1 MNAELRPPRRLKHP
15 QRHQRHRRRGYNQG
29 TLIAWLD
36 EQERILRMRGV
47 PAELVQEFDPIHNLP
62 EETPEVVEGRRTLE
76 IKFDRFGG
84 LNLESS
90 IADQIN
96 RSLEE
101 RVRSRFKLE
110 ITSWI
115 QLQNTED
122 GSMMDWFNRELGESP
137 WFETLVAA
145 REWVSRQEEARLANF
160 DRPNTKW
167 SYELTKSVYVKVI
180 LDRHPLFLGLGRLPD
195 WLRNKHGVL
204 SLDTYDDNRCLFRC
218 IAVHRGATPK
228 RNMRKTKEL
237 EKSFFT
243 QRPGLRNRLT
253 DKHLS
258 LLEKHFKQGI
268 AAYTVQP
275 NGDFVLTH
283 IPANYDQVGIPLL
296 NMGLYDG
303 HAFLI
308 TDLKQVAGTYTCG
321 DCQAR
326 FDRADNLARH
336 AANNCSRGQTKIT
349 CPNNRIKAPSS
360 VYERAFYPEQTCSF
374 IAIKWLEWEA
384 KKRGIHIH
392 HARCGHGGERQILGA
407 RVDGYHPESKTVF
420 QFHGCLWHG
429 CEKCYPEDRQGL
441 VQQNTR
447 QGKVISRLDDQKQ
460 PMSRKTAYERTLQ
473 RTQSLRKEGYRVV
486 EKWEHEK
493 PTPWANTHCPKVET
507 ETYPHAIVYDF
518 ESYQDTS
525 KAVRPTSDL
534 FFENEHVPIS
544 VSLAD
549 TLNPEPEYIVSRD
562 PAELIRLFH
571 QSLERRHT
579 AIVADVVKEF
589 SFSDTEGIPEK
600 QCNELVKWFHQVPVL
615 GFNSGHYDLKLIR
628 QHFIPLLAQDP
639 GTFAA
644 EKNGR
649 IMFINTP
656 KFKFLDV
663 LNYLG
668 PGITYEK
675 WVKTYGATLAKSWLP
690 YEWFDSPD
698 KLDFPGLPP
707 YMAWYSKLK
716 GEYVLTLKE
725 YDDCHRIFKE
735 RGMQTFG
742 DWLEYYNNLD
752 VAPFLEALQKMKEFY
767 TSLGIDI
774 LKDAVSLP
782 GVSEKYI
789 LRKTLQPRWGY
800 KPPELYAPNKEA
812 YAMLKAAVVGGPSL
826 VFTRKHV
833 AGETRIRSHQYED
846 ARVCRRILG
855 YDANS
860 LYPSTMMKEMPCGP
874 GFVKSYDNP
883 EAYARV
889 FPQFL
894 WTQEWF
900 GFAEVDIEVPEEL
913 WPEFEEFPPLFINC
927 GVPDSAVPQHM
938 HDYLQQSGRKRF
950 PEQKKLLG
958 VMSAKKILLYAPL
971 LAWYLN
977 QGLKLTAVYRT
988 IHYEPREIFSWFV
1001 NEVANNRRK
1010 GDAEKDKAL
1019 LAEVFKLLGNSA
1031 YGKFIEAVERHTNT
1045 IYTRDE
1051 EEVDK
1056 SLRSARFKTLEEI
1069 GPAYKVELR
1078 KIKINIDRPFQVGI
1092 VVYQLAKLRMLQFY
1106 YEFLDFYL
1114 DRRDFE
1120 LIQMDTDSMYF
1131 ALSRERL
1138 EDAIRPGYE
1147 TQFEEDKKRW
1157 LAWDKWSNREPGLF
1171 KLEKEGT
1178 HAIALCSKCYHI
1190 KDQATGQAKV
1200 SSKGVNK
1207 RQNEMRAERFERALA
1222 GDRDV
1227 VVNRGFRMR
1236 DGAMYTYE
1244 QRKLGLSAYYDKRW
1258 VLPDGIH
1265 TEPLE
1270 YHQ

>member
-1 MNAELRPPRRLKHP
+1 M
-15 QRHQRHRRRGYNQG
+15 
-29 TLIAWLD
+29 
-36 EQERILRMRGV
+36 
-47 PAELVQEFDPIHNLP
+47 
-62 EETPEVVEGRRTLE
+62 
-76 IKFDRFGG
+76 
-84 LNLESS
+84 
-90 IADQIN
+90 
-96 RSLEE
+96 
-101 RVRSRFKLE
+101 
-110 ITSWI
+110 
-115 QLQNTED
+115 
-122 GSMMDWFNRELGESP
+122 
-137 WFETLVAA
+137 
-145 REWVSRQEEARLANF
+145 
-160 DRPNTKW
+160 
-167 SYELTKSVYVKVI
+167 
-180 LDRHPLFLGLGRLPD
+180 
-195 WLRNKHGVL
+195 
-204 SLDTYDDNRCLFRC
+204 
-218 IAVHRGATPK
+218 
-228 RNMRKTKEL
+228 
-237 EKSFFT
+237 
-243 QRPGLRNRLT
+243 
-253 DKHLS
+253 
-258 LLEKHFKQGI
+258 
-268 AAYTVQP
+268 
-275 NGDFVLTH
+275 
-283 IPANYDQVGIPLL
+283 
-296 NMGLYDG
+296 
-303 HAFLI
+303 
-308 TDLKQVAGTYTCG
+308 
-321 DCQAR
+321 
-326 FDRADNLARH
+326 
-336 AANNCSRGQTKIT
+336 
-349 CPNNRIKAPSS
+349 
-360 VYERAFYPEQTCSF
+360 
-374 IAIKWLEWEA
+374 
-384 KKRGIHIH
+384 
-392 HARCGHGGERQILGA
+392 
-407 RVDGYHPESKTVF
+407 
-420 QFHGCLWHG
+420 
-429 CEKCYPEDRQGL
+429 
-441 VQQNTR
+441 
-447 QGKVISRLDDQKQ
+447 
-460 PMSRKTAYERTLQ
+460 
-473 RTQSLRKEGYRVV
+473 
-486 EKWEHEK
+486 
-493 PTPWANTHCPKVET
+493 
-507 ETYPHAIVYDF
+507 
-518 ESYQDTS
+518 
-525 KAVRPTSDL
+525 
-534 FFENEHVPIS
+534 
-544 VSLAD
+544 
-549 TLNPEPEYIVSRD
+549 NPEPEYIVSRD

-571 QSLERRHT
+571 QSLERRHE

-600 QCNELVKWFHQVPVL
+600 QGEEIVKWFRQVPVL

-690 YEWFDSPD
+690 YEWLDSPD

-774 LKDAVSLP
+774 FKDAVSLP

-800 KPPELYAPNKEA
+800 KPPELYSPNKEA

-846 ARVCRRILG
+846 ARLCRRILG

-894 WTQEWF
+894 WTEEWF
-900 GFAEVDIEVPEEL
+900 GFAEVDIEVPKEL

-988 IHYEPREIFSWFV
+988 IDYEPREIFSWFV

-1147 TQFEEDKKRW
+1147 TQFEEEKKRW

-1171 KLEKEGT
+1171 KLEKEATSG
-1178 HAIALCSKCYHI
+1178 IALCSKCYHME
-1190 KDQATGQAKV
+1190 DQATGKAKV
-1200 SSKGVNK
+1200 SAKGVNK
-1207 RQNEMRAERFERALA
+1207 RQNEMRRARFERALA

-1227 VVNRGFRMR
+1227 VTNRGFRMR

>member
-47 PAELVQEFDPIHNLP
+47 PTEVVQEFDPIHNLP
-62 EETPEVVEGRRTLE
+62 EEPPEVVEGRRTLE

-145 REWVSRQEEARLANF
+145 REWVSRQEEARLANI

-180 LDRHPLFLGLGRLPD
+180 LDRHPLFLGLGQLPD
-195 WLRNKHGVL
+195 WLRNKRGVL

-218 IAVHRGATPK
+218 IAVHRGAHV
-228 RNMRKTKEL
+228 RDNMRKTKEL
-237 EKSFFT
+237 EKSFFA

-268 AAYTVQP
+268 AAYEVQP

-429 CEKCYPEDRQGL
+429 CEECYPEERQKP

-447 QGKVISRLDDQKQ
+447 RGKVISRLDDQKQ
-460 PMSRKTAYERTLQ
+460 PMSRKTAYERTLM
-473 RTQSLRKEGYRVV
+473 RTQFLRKEGYRVV

-493 PTPWANTHCPKVET
+493 PTPWVNMHCPKVET

-534 FFENEHVPIS
+534 FFESEHVPIS

-571 QSLERRHT
+571 QSLERRHE
-579 AIVADVVKEF
+579 AIVAAVVKEF
-589 SFSDTEGIPEK
+589 SFSDTEGIPKK
-600 QCNELVKWFHQVPVL
+600 QADEIVKWFHQVPVL

-628 QHFIPLLAQDP
+628 QHFIPLLAKDP

-812 YAMLKAAVVGGPSL
+812 YEMLKAAVVGGPSL

-913 WPEFEEFPPLFINC
+913 WPEFEEFPPLFINR

-988 IHYEPREIFSWFV
+988 IDYEPREIFSWFV

-1045 IYTRDE
+1045 IYTCDE

-1114 DRRDFE
+1114 DRWDFE

-1131 ALSRERL
+1131 ALSREKL

-1222 GDRDV
+1222 GDRDMV
-1227 VVNRGFRMR
+1227 TNRGFRMR

>member
-1 MNAELRPPRRLKHP
+1 M
-15 QRHQRHRRRGYNQG
+15 
-29 TLIAWLD
+29 
-36 EQERILRMRGV
+36 
-47 PAELVQEFDPIHNLP
+47 
-62 EETPEVVEGRRTLE
+62 
-76 IKFDRFGG
+76 
-84 LNLESS
+84 
-90 IADQIN
+90 
-96 RSLEE
+96 
-101 RVRSRFKLE
+101 
-110 ITSWI
+110 
-115 QLQNTED
+115 
-122 GSMMDWFNRELGESP
+122 
-137 WFETLVAA
+137 
-145 REWVSRQEEARLANF
+145 
-160 DRPNTKW
+160 
-167 SYELTKSVYVKVI
+167 YVKVI

-204 SLDTYDDNRCLFRC
+204 SLDTYNDNLCLFRC
-218 IAVHRGATPK
+218 IAVHWGTHIRDNK
-228 RNMRKTKEL
+228 RKTCEL

-243 QRPGLRNRLT
+243 QRPDLRNRLT

-275 NGDFVLTH
+275 NGDFILTH
-283 IPANYDQVGIPLL
+283 VPANYDQVGIPLL
-296 NMGLYDG
+296 NMGLYYG

-321 DCQAR
+321 ECQAR
-326 FDRADNLARH
+326 FTKSCHLVRH
-336 AANNCSRGQTKIT
+336 VANRCSRGQTKIN

-360 VYERAFYPEQTCSF
+360 SYERAFYPEQTCSF
-374 IAIKWLEWEA
+374 VAIKWLEWEA

-407 RVDGYHPESKTVF
+407 RVDGYHPESKTIF
-420 QFHGCLWHG
+420 QFHGCFWHG

-441 VQQNTR
+441 VMQKTR
-447 QGKVISRLDDQKQ
+447 QGKVITRLGIEKK
-460 PMSRKTAYERTLQ
+460 PMSRKTAYELTLL
-473 RTQSLRKEGYRVV
+473 RTQFLRKEGYRVV

-493 PTPWANTHCPKVET
+493 PNPWENTRCPKVET

-534 FFENEHVPIS
+534 FYESEHVPIS

-549 TLNPEPEYIVSRD
+549 TLNPEPEYIISRD

-571 QSLERRHT
+571 QSLERRHE

-589 SFSDTEGIPEK
+589 SFTGLEGIPEK
-600 QCNELVKWFHQVPVL
+600 QDEEIVKWVYQVPVL

-735 RGMQTFG
+735 RDMQTFG
-742 DWLEYYNNLD
+742 AWLEYYNNLD

-800 KPPELYAPNKEA
+800 KPPELYSPNKEA

-833 AGETRIRSHQYED
+833 AGETRIRSHQYDD

-874 GFVKSYDNP
+874 GYVKSYDNP

-894 WTQEWF
+894 WMEEWF

-913 WPEFEEFPPLFINC
+913 WPEFEEFPPLFINR

-938 HDYLQQSGRKRF
+938 HNYLQQSGRKRF
-950 PEQKKLLG
+950 PEQSKLLG

-977 QGLKLTAVYRT
+977 RGLKLTAVYRT
-988 IHYEPREIFSWFV
+988 IDYEPREIFSWFV

-1010 GDAEKDKAL
+1010 GDADKDKAL

-1045 IYTRDE
+1045 IYTCDE

-1147 TQFEEDKKRW
+1147 TQFKEEKKRW

-1190 KDQATGQAKV
+1190 KDSATGQAKV

-1207 RQNEMRAERFERALA
+1207 RQNEMRLERFERALA

-1258 VLPDGIH
+1258 VLEDGIH

>member
-1 MNAELRPPRRLKHP
+1 M
-15 QRHQRHRRRGYNQG
+15 
-29 TLIAWLD
+29 
-36 EQERILRMRGV
+36 
-47 PAELVQEFDPIHNLP
+47 
-62 EETPEVVEGRRTLE
+62 
-76 IKFDRFGG
+76 
-84 LNLESS
+84 
-90 IADQIN
+90 
-96 RSLEE
+96 
-101 RVRSRFKLE
+101 
-110 ITSWI
+110 
-115 QLQNTED
+115 
-122 GSMMDWFNRELGESP
+122 
-137 WFETLVAA
+137 
-145 REWVSRQEEARLANF
+145 
-160 DRPNTKW
+160 
-167 SYELTKSVYVKVI
+167 
-180 LDRHPLFLGLGRLPD
+180 
-195 WLRNKHGVL
+195 
-204 SLDTYDDNRCLFRC
+204 
-218 IAVHRGATPK
+218 
-228 RNMRKTKEL
+228 
-237 EKSFFT
+237 
-243 QRPGLRNRLT
+243 
-253 DKHLS
+253 
-258 LLEKHFKQGI
+258 
-268 AAYTVQP
+268 
-275 NGDFVLTH
+275 
-283 IPANYDQVGIPLL
+283 
-296 NMGLYDG
+296 
-303 HAFLI
+303 I

-321 DCQAR
+321 ECQAR
-326 FDRADNLARH
+326 FTQSCHLVRH
-336 AANNCSRGQTKIT
+336 VANNCSRGQTKIN
-349 CPNNRIKAPSS
+349 CLNNRINAPSS
-360 VYERAFYPEQTCSF
+360 AYERAFYPEQTCSF
-374 IAIKWLEWEA
+374 VAIKWLEWEA

-429 CEKCYPEDRQGL
+429 CEKCYPEERQKP
-441 VQQNTR
+441 VQQKTR
-447 QGKVISRLDDQKQ
+447 QGKGIPRLDTEKQ
-460 PMSRKTAYERTLQ
+460 PMSRKTAYELTLL
-473 RTQSLRKEGYRVV
+473 RTQFLRKEGYRVV

-493 PTPWANTHCPKVET
+493 PTPWANTSCPKVET

-518 ESYQDTS
+518 EAYQDTS

-534 FFENEHVPIS
+534 FYESEHVPIS

-549 TLNPEPEYIVSRD
+549 TFNPEPEYIVSRD

-589 SFSDTEGIPEK
+589 SFTELEGIPQK
-600 QCNELVKWFHQVPVL
+600 QGNEIVKWFYQVPVL

-675 WVKTYGATLAKSWLP
+675 WVKTYGATLSKSWLP

-725 YDDCHRIFKE
+725 YDACHRIFKE

-800 KPPELYAPNKEA
+800 KPPELYSPNKEA

-846 ARVCRRILG
+846 ARLCRRILG

-874 GFVKSYDNP
+874 GYVKSYDNP

-894 WTQEWF
+894 WTEEWF

-913 WPEFEEFPPLFINC
+913 WPEFEEFPPLFINR

-988 IHYEPREIFSWFV
+988 IDYEPREIFSWFV

-1045 IYTRDE
+1045 IYTCDE

-1078 KIKINIDRPFQVGI
+1078 KSKITIDRPFQVGI

-1147 TQFEEDKKRW
+1147 TQFEEEKKRW
-1157 LAWDKWSNREPGLF
+1157 LAWNKWSNREPGLF
-1171 KLEKEGT
+1171 KLEKEATSG
-1178 HAIALCSKCYHI
+1178 IALCSKCYHME
-1190 KDQATGQAKV
+1190 DQATGKAKV

-1207 RQNEMRAERFERALA
+1207 RQNEMRRERFERALA

-1236 DGAMYTYE
+1236 DGSMYTYE

>member
-1 MNAELRPPRRLKHP
+1 
-15 QRHQRHRRRGYNQG
+15 
-29 TLIAWLD
+29 
-36 EQERILRMRGV
+36 MRGV

-145 REWVSRQEEARLANF
+145 REWVSRQEEARLANI

-204 SLDTYDDNRCLFRC
+204 SLDMYDDNRCLFRC
-218 IAVHRGATPK
+218 IAVHRGAHV
-228 RNMRKTKEL
+228 RDNMRKTKEL

-268 AAYTVQP
+268 AAYEVQP

-441 VQQNTR
+441 VLHKTR
-447 QGKVISRLDDQKQ
+447 QGKVIPRLGTEKK
-460 PMSRKTAYERTLQ
+460 PMSRETAYELTLI
-473 RTQSLRKEGYRVV
+473 RTQFLREGGYRVV

-534 FFENEHVPIS
+534 FYESEHVPIS

-549 TLNPEPEYIVSRD
+549 TLNPEPEYIVSHD

-716 GEYVLTLKE
+716 GEYVLTLNE

-800 KPPELYAPNKEA
+800 KPPELYSPNKEA

-846 ARVCRRILG
+846 AKVCRRILG

-874 GFVKSYDNP
+874 GFVKSYNNP

-894 WTQEWF
+894 WMEEWF

-913 WPEFEEFPPLFINC
+913 WPEFEEFPPLFINR

-938 HDYLQQSGRKRF
+938 HDYLKQSGRKRF

-977 QGLKLTAVYRT
+977 RGLKLTAVYRT
-988 IHYEPREIFSWFV
+988 IDYEPREIFSWFV

-1031 YGKFIEAVERHTNT
+1031 YGKFIEVVERHTNT
-1045 IYTRDE
+1045 IYTCDE

-1131 ALSRERL
+1131 ALSREKL

-1171 KLEKEGT
+1171 KLEKEATSG
-1178 HAIALCSKCYHI
+1178 IALCSKCYHME
-1190 KDQATGQAKV
+1190 DQATGKAKV

-1207 RQNEMRAERFERALA
+1207 RQNEMRRERFERALA

-1236 DGAMYTYE
+1236 DGSMYTYE

>member
-1 MNAELRPPRRLKHP
+1 M
-15 QRHQRHRRRGYNQG
+15 
-29 TLIAWLD
+29 
-36 EQERILRMRGV
+36 
-47 PAELVQEFDPIHNLP
+47 
-62 EETPEVVEGRRTLE
+62 
-76 IKFDRFGG
+76 
-84 LNLESS
+84 
-90 IADQIN
+90 
-96 RSLEE
+96 
-101 RVRSRFKLE
+101 
-110 ITSWI
+110 
-115 QLQNTED
+115 
-122 GSMMDWFNRELGESP
+122 
-137 WFETLVAA
+137 
-145 REWVSRQEEARLANF
+145 
-160 DRPNTKW
+160 
-167 SYELTKSVYVKVI
+167 
-180 LDRHPLFLGLGRLPD
+180 
-195 WLRNKHGVL
+195 
-204 SLDTYDDNRCLFRC
+204 
-218 IAVHRGATPK
+218 
-228 RNMRKTKEL
+228 
-237 EKSFFT
+237 
-243 QRPGLRNRLT
+243 
-253 DKHLS
+253 
-258 LLEKHFKQGI
+258 
-268 AAYTVQP
+268 
-275 NGDFVLTH
+275 
-283 IPANYDQVGIPLL
+283 
-296 NMGLYDG
+296 
-303 HAFLI
+303 
-308 TDLKQVAGTYTCG
+308 
-321 DCQAR
+321 
-326 FDRADNLARH
+326 
-336 AANNCSRGQTKIT
+336 
-349 CPNNRIKAPSS
+349 
-360 VYERAFYPEQTCSF
+360 
-374 IAIKWLEWEA
+374 
-384 KKRGIHIH
+384 
-392 HARCGHGGERQILGA
+392 
-407 RVDGYHPESKTVF
+407 
-420 QFHGCLWHG
+420 
-429 CEKCYPEDRQGL
+429 
-441 VQQNTR
+441 
-447 QGKVISRLDDQKQ
+447 
-460 PMSRKTAYERTLQ
+460 
-473 RTQSLRKEGYRVV
+473 
-486 EKWEHEK
+486 
-493 PTPWANTHCPKVET
+493 
-507 ETYPHAIVYDF
+507 
-518 ESYQDTS
+518 
-525 KAVRPTSDL
+525 
-534 FFENEHVPIS
+534 
-544 VSLAD
+544 
-549 TLNPEPEYIVSRD
+549 NPEPEYIVSRD

-571 QSLERRHT
+571 QSLERRHE

-600 QCNELVKWFHQVPVL
+600 QGNEIVKWFYQVPVL

-690 YEWFDSPD
+690 YEWLDSPD

-735 RGMQTFG
+735 RGMQTFS

-752 VAPFLEALQKMKEFY
+752 VAPFLEALQKMKEVY
-767 TSLGIDI
+767 TSRGIDI
-774 LKDAVSLP
+774 FKDAVSLP

-800 KPPELYAPNKEA
+800 KPPELYSPNKEA
-812 YAMLKAAVVGGPSL
+812 YAMLKDAVVGGPSL

-833 AGETRIRSHQYED
+833 VGETRIRSHQYED
-846 ARVCRRILG
+846 AKVCRRILG

-874 GFVKSYDNP
+874 GLVKSYDNP

-894 WTQEWF
+894 WMEEWF
-900 GFAEVDIEVPEEL
+900 GFAEVDIEVPKEL
-913 WPEFEEFPPLFINC
+913 WPEFEEFPPLFINR
-927 GVPDSAVPQHM
+927 GVPDSEVPQHM
-938 HDYLQQSGRKRF
+938 HAYLQQSGRKRF

-988 IHYEPREIFSWFV
+988 IDYEPREIFSWFV

-1045 IYTRDE
+1045 IYTCDE

-1078 KIKINIDRPFQVGI
+1078 KVKITIDRPFQVGI

-1131 ALSRERL
+1131 ALSREKL

-1171 KLEKEGT
+1171 KLEKEATSG
-1178 HAIALCSKCYHI
+1178 IALCSKCYHME
-1190 KDQATGQAKV
+1190 DQATGKAKV

-1207 RQNEMRAERFERALA
+1207 RQNEMRRERFERALA
-1222 GDRDV
+1222 GERDV

-1236 DGAMYTYE
+1236 DGSMYTYE

>member
-1 MNAELRPPRRLKHP
+1 
-15 QRHQRHRRRGYNQG
+15 
-29 TLIAWLD
+29 
-36 EQERILRMRGV
+36 MRGV
-47 PAELVQEFDPIHNLP
+47 PAEHVQEFDPIHNLP
-62 EETPEVVEGRRTLE
+62 EEPPEVVEGRRTLE
-76 IKFDRFGG
+76 IKFNRFGG

-90 IADQIN
+90 IAGQIN
-96 RSLEE
+96 RSIEE

-115 QLQNTED
+115 QLQNIED
-122 GSMMDWFNRELGESP
+122 GSTMDWYNTDLGESP
-137 WFETLVAA
+137 WFETLVASQ
-145 REWVSRQEEARLANF
+145 EWVGRQEEARLSNTN
-160 DRPNTKW
+160 RPNTKW
-167 SYELTKSVYVKVI
+167 SYNFTKAVYVKVI
-180 LDRHPLFLGLGRLPD
+180 LDRHPLFLGLGRLPE

-204 SLDTYDDNRCLFRC
+204 SLDTYEDNLCLFRC
-218 IAVHRGATPK
+218 IAVHWGATPK
-228 RNMRKTKEL
+228 RNMRKTREL

-243 QRPGLRNRLT
+243 QRPDLRNRLT

-268 AAYTVQP
+268 AAYEVQP
-275 NGDFVLTH
+275 NGDFILTH
-283 IPANYDQVGIPLL
+283 VPANYGQVGIPLL
-296 NMGLYDG
+296 NMGLYYG

-308 TDLKQVAGTYTCG
+308 TDLKQVANTYTCG
-321 DCQAR
+321 ECQAR
-326 FDRADNLARH
+326 FTQSCHLARH
-336 AANNCSRGQTKIT
+336 VANNCSRGQTKIN
-349 CPNNRIKAPSS
+349 CLNNRIKAPSS

-374 IAIKWLEWEA
+374 VAIKWLEWEA
-384 KKRGIHIH
+384 KNRGIHIH
-392 HARCGHGGERQILGA
+392 HARCGHGGERKILGA
-407 RVDGYHPESKTVF
+407 RVDGYHQESKTVF

-429 CEKCYPEDRQGL
+429 CEKCYPEERQKP
-441 VQQNTR
+441 VQQKTR
-447 QGKVISRLDDQKQ
+447 QGKVIPRLDTEKK
-460 PMSRKTAYERTLQ
+460 PMNRKTAYELTMQ
-473 RTQSLRKEGYRVV
+473 RTQFLRKNGYRVV

-534 FFENEHVPIS
+534 FYESEHVPIS

-571 QSLERRHT
+571 QSLERRHE
-579 AIVADVVKEF
+579 AIVAAVVKEF

-600 QCNELVKWFHQVPVL
+600 QSNEIVKWFHQVPVL

-800 KPPELYAPNKEA
+800 KPPELYSPNKEA

-894 WTQEWF
+894 LMEEWF
-900 GFAEVDIEVPEEL
+900 GFAEVDIEVPKEL
-913 WPEFEEFPPLFINC
+913 WPEFEEFPPLFINR
-927 GVPDSAVPQHM
+927 GVPDSEVPQHM

-971 LAWYLN
+971 LVWYLN

-988 IHYEPREIFSWFV
+988 IDYEPREIFSWFV

-1045 IYTRDE
+1045 IYTCDE

-1157 LAWDKWSNREPGLF
+1157 LAWNKWSNREPGLF
-1171 KLEKEGT
+1171 KLEKEATSG
-1178 HAIALCSKCYHI
+1178 IALCSKCYHME
-1190 KDQATGQAKV
+1190 DQATGKAKV

-1207 RQNEMRAERFERALA
+1207 RQNEMRRERFERALA

-1236 DGAMYTYE
+1236 DGSMYTYE

>member
-1 MNAELRPPRRLKHP
+1 
-15 QRHQRHRRRGYNQG
+15 
-29 TLIAWLD
+29 
-36 EQERILRMRGV
+36 
-47 PAELVQEFDPIHNLP
+47 
-62 EETPEVVEGRRTLE
+62 
-76 IKFDRFGG
+76 
-84 LNLESS
+84 
-90 IADQIN
+90 
-96 RSLEE
+96 
-101 RVRSRFKLE
+101 
-110 ITSWI
+110 
-115 QLQNTED
+115 
-122 GSMMDWFNRELGESP
+122 MMDWYNTDIGESP

-145 REWVSRQEEARLANF
+145 REWVSRQEEARLANPN
-160 DRPNTKW
+160 RPNTKW
-167 SYELTKSVYVKVI
+167 SYELTKVVYVKVI

-204 SLDTYDDNRCLFRC
+204 SLDTYEDNLCLFRC
-218 IAVHRGATPK
+218 IAVHWGATPK
-228 RNMRKTKEL
+228 RNMRKTREL
-237 EKSFFT
+237 EKAFFT

-258 LLEKHFKQGI
+258 LLENHFKQGI

-275 NGDFVLTH
+275 NGDFILTH
-283 IPANYDQVGIPLL
+283 VPANYDQIGRPLL
-296 NMGLYDG
+296 NMGIYDG

-321 DCQAR
+321 ECQAR
-326 FDRADNLARH
+326 FTKSCHLVRHVADR
-336 AANNCSRGQTKIT
+336 CSRGQTKIN
-349 CPNNRIKAPSS
+349 CPNNQIKSPASI
-360 VYERAFYPEQTCSF
+360 YERAFYPEQTCSF
-374 IAIKWLEWEA
+374 VAIKWLEWEA

-392 HARCGHGGERQILGA
+392 HARCGHGGEREILGV
-407 RVDGYHPESKTVF
+407 RVDGYHPKSKTVF

-441 VQQNTR
+441 VLQKTR
-447 QGKVISRLDDQKQ
+447 QGKVITRMDTQKQ
-460 PMSRKTAYERTLQ
+460 PVSRKTAYELTLL
-473 RTQSLRKEGYRVV
+473 RTQFLCKEGYRVV

-493 PTPWANTHCPKVET
+493 PTPWANTCCPKVET
-507 ETYPHAIVYDF
+507 KTYPHAIVYDF
-518 ESYQDTS
+518 EAYQDTS
-525 KAVRPTSDL
+525 KSVRPTSDL
-534 FFENEHVPIS
+534 FYESEHVPIS

-579 AIVADVVKEF
+579 AIVADVVDKF
-589 SFSDTEGIPEK
+589 SFPEIEGIPEK
-600 QCNELVKWFHQVPVL
+600 QGEEIVKWVYQVPVL

-628 QHFIPLLAQDP
+628 QHFIPFLAQDP

-668 PGITYEK
+668 SGITYEK
-675 WVKTYGATLAKSWLP
+675 WVKTYGATLSKSWLP

-767 TSLGIDI
+767 TTLGIDI

-800 KPPELYAPNKEA
+800 KPPELYSPNKEA

-826 VFTRKHV
+826 VFTRRHV

-846 ARVCRRILG
+846 ARLCRRILG

-860 LYPSTMMKEMPCGP
+860 LYPSTMMKEMLCGP
-874 GFVKSYDNP
+874 GYAKSYDNP

-894 WTQEWF
+894 WMEEWF
-900 GFAEVDIEVPEEL
+900 GFTEVDIEVPEEL
-913 WPEFEEFPPLFINC
+913 WPEFEEFPPLFINR

-950 PEQKKLLG
+950 PEQPKLLG

-971 LAWYLN
+971 LVWYLN
-977 QGLKLTAVYRT
+977 RGLKLTAVYRT
-988 IHYEPREIFSWFV
+988 IDYEPREIFSWFV

-1010 GDAEKDKAL
+1010 GDADKDKAL

-1045 IYTRDE
+1045 IYTCDE

-1056 SLRSARFKTLEEI
+1056 SLCSARFKTLEEI
-1069 GPAYKVELR
+1069 GPACKVELR
-1078 KIKINIDRPFQVGI
+1078 KSKITIDRPFQVGI

-1147 TQFEEDKKRW
+1147 TQFEEEKKRW

-1171 KLEKEGT
+1171 KLGKEATSG
-1178 HAIALCSKCYHI
+1178 IALCSKCYHME
-1190 KDQATGQAKV
+1190 DQATGKAKV

-1207 RQNEMRAERFERALA
+1207 RQNEMRRERFERALA

-1236 DGAMYTYE
+1236 DGSMYTYE

>member
-1 MNAELRPPRRLKHP
+1 
-15 QRHQRHRRRGYNQG
+15 
-29 TLIAWLD
+29 
-36 EQERILRMRGV
+36 MRGV
-47 PAELVQEFDPIHNLP
+47 PVELVQEFDPINNLP
-62 EETPEVVEGRRTLE
+62 EETPEVEEGRRTLE

-96 RSLEE
+96 RSIEE

-122 GSMMDWFNRELGESP
+122 GSMMDWYNRELGESP
-137 WFETLVAA
+137 WFETLVSA
-145 REWVSRQEEARLANF
+145 REWVSRQEEARLANP

-180 LDRHPLFLGLGRLPD
+180 LNRHPLFLGLGRLPD

-204 SLDTYDDNRCLFRC
+204 SLDTYDDNLCLFRC
-218 IAVHRGATPK
+218 IAVHWGATPR
-228 RNMRKTKEL
+228 RNMRKTREL
-237 EKSFFT
+237 EKDFFT
-243 QRPGLRNRLT
+243 QRPYLRNRLT

-268 AAYTVQP
+268 AAYEVQP

-283 IPANYDQVGIPLL
+283 VPANYDQVGIPLL
-296 NMGLYDG
+296 NMGLYYG

-326 FDRADNLARH
+326 FTKSCHLVRH
-336 AANNCSRGQTKIT
+336 VATRCTRGQTKIN
-349 CPNNRIKAPSS
+349 CPNNQIKSPAST
-360 VYERAFYPEQTCSF
+360 YERAFYPKQTCSF
-374 IAIKWLEWEA
+374 VAIKWLEWEA

-441 VQQNTR
+441 VLQKTR
-447 QGKVISRLDDQKQ
+447 QGKVIPRLGDEKR
-460 PMSRKTAYERTLQ
+460 PMNRKTAYELTLQ
-473 RTQSLRKEGYRVV
+473 RTQFLRKNDYRVV

-493 PTPWANTHCPKVET
+493 PTPWENTHCPKVET

-534 FFENEHVPIS
+534 FYESEHVPIS

-579 AIVADVVKEF
+579 AIVADVVEKF
-589 SFSDTEGIPEK
+589 RTPDIEGIPEK
-600 QCNELVKWFHQVPVL
+600 QGEEIVKWVYQVPVL

-690 YEWFDSPD
+690 YEWLDSPD

-800 KPPELYAPNKEA
+800 KPPDLYSPNKEA

-846 ARVCRRILG
+846 ACLCRRILG

-874 GFVKSYDNP
+874 GYVKSYDNP

-894 WTQEWF
+894 WTEEWF

-913 WPEFEEFPPLFINC
+913 WPEFEEFPPLFINR

-938 HDYLQQSGRKRF
+938 HAYLQQSGRKRF

-977 QGLKLTAVYRT
+977 RGLKLTAVYRT
-988 IHYEPREIFSWFV
+988 IDYEPREIFSWFV

-1010 GDAEKDKAL
+1010 GDADKDKAL

-1045 IYTRDE
+1045 IYTCDE

-1078 KIKINIDRPFQVGI
+1078 KSKITIDRPFQVGI

-1131 ALSRERL
+1131 ALSREKL

-1147 TQFEEDKKRW
+1147 TQFEEEKKRW

-1171 KLEKEGT
+1171 KLEKEATSG
-1178 HAIALCSKCYHI
+1178 IALCSKCYHME
-1190 KDQATGQAKV
+1190 DQATGKAKV

-1207 RQNEMRAERFERALA
+1207 RQNEMRRERFERALA

-1236 DGAMYTYE
+1236 EGAMYTYE

>member
-1 MNAELRPPRRLKHP
+1 
-15 QRHQRHRRRGYNQG
+15 
-29 TLIAWLD
+29 
-36 EQERILRMRGV
+36 MRGV
-47 PAELVQEFDPIHNLP
+47 PAELVQEFDPINNLP
-62 EETPEVVEGRRTLE
+62 EEPPEVEEGRRTLE
-76 IKFDRFGG
+76 IKFNRFGG

-90 IADQIN
+90 IANQIN
-96 RSLEE
+96 RSIEE

-115 QLQNTED
+115 QLQNIED
-122 GSMMDWFNRELGESP
+122 GSTMDWYNTDLGESP
-137 WFETLVAA
+137 WFETLVASQ
-145 REWVSRQEEARLANF
+145 EWVGRQEEARLSNTN
-160 DRPNTKW
+160 RPNTKW
-167 SYELTKSVYVKVI
+167 SYNFTKAVYAKVI

-204 SLDTYDDNRCLFRC
+204 SLDTYEDNLCLFRC
-218 IAVHRGATPK
+218 IAVHQGAHI
-228 RNMRKTKEL
+228 RYNMRKTREL
-237 EKSFFT
+237 ENSFFT
-243 QRPGLRNRLT
+243 QRPDLRNRLT

-268 AAYTVQP
+268 AAYEVQP
-275 NGDFVLTH
+275 NGDFILTH
-283 IPANYDQVGIPLL
+283 VPANYDQVGIPLL
-296 NMGLYDG
+296 NMGLYYG

-308 TDLKQVAGTYTCG
+308 TDLKQVANTYTCG

-326 FDRADNLARH
+326 FTKACNLARH
-336 AANNCSRGQTKIT
+336 VANNCSRGQTKIN
-349 CPNNRIKAPSS
+349 CPNNHIKAPSS
-360 VYERAFYPEQTCSF
+360 AYERAFYPEQTCSF
-374 IAIKWLEWEA
+374 VAIKWLEWEA
-384 KKRGIHIH
+384 KNRGIHIH
-392 HARCGHGGERQILGA
+392 HARCGHGGERKILGA
-407 RVDGYHPESKTVF
+407 RVDGYHQESKTVF

-429 CEKCYPEDRQGL
+429 CKKCYPEGRQKP
-441 VQQNTR
+441 VQQKTR
-447 QGKVISRLDDQKQ
+447 QGKVIPRLDTEKK
-460 PMSRKTAYERTLQ
+460 PMNRKTAYELTLQ

-534 FFENEHVPIS
+534 FYESEHVSIS

-571 QSLERRHT
+571 QSLERRHE

-600 QCNELVKWFHQVPVL
+600 QGNEIVKWFHQVPVL

-800 KPPELYAPNKEA
+800 KPPELYSPNKEA

-894 WTQEWF
+894 WTEEWF

-913 WPEFEEFPPLFINC
+913 WPEFEEFPPLFINR

-988 IHYEPREIFSWFV
+988 IDYEPREIFSWFV

-1045 IYTRDE
+1045 IYTCDE

-1147 TQFEEDKKRW
+1147 TQFEEEKKRW

-1171 KLEKEGT
+1171 KLEKEATSG
-1178 HAIALCSKCYHI
+1178 IALCSKCYHME
-1190 KDQATGQAKV
+1190 DQATGKATV

-1207 RQNEMRAERFERALA
+1207 RQNEMRRERFERALA

>member
-1 MNAELRPPRRLKHP
+1 M
-15 QRHQRHRRRGYNQG
+15 
-29 TLIAWLD
+29 
-36 EQERILRMRGV
+36 V
-47 PAELVQEFDPIHNLP
+47 
-62 EETPEVVEGRRTLE
+62 
-76 IKFDRFGG
+76 
-84 LNLESS
+84 
-90 IADQIN
+90 
-96 RSLEE
+96 
-101 RVRSRFKLE
+101 
-110 ITSWI
+110 
-115 QLQNTED
+115 
-122 GSMMDWFNRELGESP
+122 
-137 WFETLVAA
+137 
-145 REWVSRQEEARLANF
+145 
-160 DRPNTKW
+160 
-167 SYELTKSVYVKVI
+167 
-180 LDRHPLFLGLGRLPD
+180 
-195 WLRNKHGVL
+195 
-204 SLDTYDDNRCLFRC
+204 
-218 IAVHRGATPK
+218 
-228 RNMRKTKEL
+228 
-237 EKSFFT
+237 
-243 QRPGLRNRLT
+243 
-253 DKHLS
+253 DK
-258 LLEKHFKQGI
+258 
-268 AAYTVQP
+268 
-275 NGDFVLTH
+275 
-283 IPANYDQVGIPLL
+283 
-296 NMGLYDG
+296 
-303 HAFLI
+303 
-308 TDLKQVAGTYTCG
+308 
-321 DCQAR
+321 
-326 FDRADNLARH
+326 
-336 AANNCSRGQTKIT
+336 
-349 CPNNRIKAPSS
+349 
-360 VYERAFYPEQTCSF
+360 
-374 IAIKWLEWEA
+374 
-384 KKRGIHIH
+384 
-392 HARCGHGGERQILGA
+392 
-407 RVDGYHPESKTVF
+407 
-420 QFHGCLWHG
+420 
-429 CEKCYPEDRQGL
+429 
-441 VQQNTR
+441 
-447 QGKVISRLDDQKQ
+447 
-460 PMSRKTAYERTLQ
+460 
-473 RTQSLRKEGYRVV
+473 
-486 EKWEHEK
+486 
-493 PTPWANTHCPKVET
+493 
-507 ETYPHAIVYDF
+507 
-518 ESYQDTS
+518 
-525 KAVRPTSDL
+525 
-534 FFENEHVPIS
+534 
-544 VSLAD
+544 
-549 TLNPEPEYIVSRD
+549 
-562 PAELIRLFH
+562 
-571 QSLERRHT
+571 
-579 AIVADVVKEF
+579 F
-589 SFSDTEGIPEK
+589 SFTELEGIPKK
-600 QCNELVKWFHQVPVL
+600 QDEEIVKWFYQVPVL

-675 WVKTYGATLAKSWLP
+675 WVKTYGATLSKSWLP

-800 KPPELYAPNKEA
+800 KPPELYSPNKEA

-826 VFTRKHV
+826 VFTRRHV

-846 ARVCRRILG
+846 ARLCRRILG

-874 GFVKSYDNP
+874 GYVKSYDNP
-883 EAYARV
+883 EAAALI
-889 FPQFL
+889 FPQL
-894 WTQEWF
+894 LYTKKWF

-913 WPEFEEFPPLFINC
+913 WPEFEEFPPLFINR

-950 PEQKKLLG
+950 PEQPKLLG

-971 LAWYLN
+971 LVWYLN

-988 IHYEPREIFSWFV
+988 IDYDPREIFSWFV

-1010 GDAEKDKAL
+1010 GDADKDKAL

-1045 IYTRDE
+1045 IYTCDE

-1078 KIKINIDRPFQVGI
+1078 KSKITIDRPFQVGI

-1147 TQFEEDKKRW
+1147 TQFEEEKKRW

-1190 KDQATGQAKV
+1190 KDSATGQAKV

-1236 DGAMYTYE
+1236 DGSMYTYE

>member
-1 MNAELRPPRRLKHP
+1 MNAELHPPRRA
-15 QRHQRHRRRGYNQG
+15 RRGNQEA
-29 TLIAWLD
+29 LIAWLD

-47 PAELVQEFDPIHNLP
+47 PAELVQEFDPINNLP
-62 EETPEVVEGRRTLE
+62 EEPPEVEEGRRTLE
-76 IKFDRFGG
+76 IKFNRFGG
-84 LNLESS
+84 LNLETS
-90 IADQIN
+90 IANQIN
-96 RSLEE
+96 RSIEE

-115 QLQNTED
+115 QLQNIED
-122 GSMMDWFNRELGESP
+122 GSTMDWYNTDLEESP
-137 WFETLVAA
+137 WFETLVASQ
-145 REWVSRQEEARLANF
+145 EWVGRQEEARLSNTN
-160 DRPNTKW
+160 RPNTKW
-167 SYELTKSVYVKVI
+167 SYNFTKAVYVKVI

-204 SLDTYDDNRCLFRC
+204 SLDTYEDNLCLFRC
-218 IAVHRGATPK
+218 IAVHQGAHI
-228 RNMRKTKEL
+228 RYNMRKTREL

-243 QRPGLRNRLT
+243 QRPDLRNRLT

-275 NGDFVLTH
+275 NGDFILTH

-296 NMGLYDG
+296 NMGLYYG

-321 DCQAR
+321 ECQAR
-326 FDRADNLARH
+326 FTQSCHLARH
-336 AANNCSRGQTKIT
+336 VANNCSRGQTKIN
-349 CPNNRIKAPSS
+349 CLNNRIKAPSS
-360 VYERAFYPEQTCSF
+360 AYERAFYPEQTCSF
-374 IAIKWLEWEA
+374 VAIKWLEWEA
-384 KKRGIHIH
+384 KNRGIHIH
-392 HARCGHGGERQILGA
+392 HARCGHGGERKILGA
-407 RVDGYHPESKTVF
+407 RVDGYHQESKTVF

-429 CEKCYPEDRQGL
+429 CEKCYPEDRQKP
-441 VQQNTR
+441 VQQKTR
-447 QGKVISRLDDQKQ
+447 QGKVIPRLDTEKK
-460 PMSRKTAYERTLQ
+460 PMNRKTAYELTLQ

-534 FFENEHVPIS
+534 FYESEHVPIS

-571 QSLERRHT
+571 QSLERRHE

-589 SFSDTEGIPEK
+589 SFSDIEGIPEK
-600 QCNELVKWFHQVPVL
+600 QGNEIVKWFYQVPVL

-725 YDDCHRIFKE
+725 YGDCHRIFKE

-800 KPPELYAPNKEA
+800 KPPELYSPNKEA

-846 ARVCRRILG
+846 ARLCRRILG

-894 WTQEWF
+894 WTEEWF

-913 WPEFEEFPPLFINC
+913 WPEFEEFPPLFINR

-988 IHYEPREIFSWFV
+988 IDYEPREIFSWFV

-1045 IYTRDE
+1045 IYTCDE

-1106 YEFLDFYL
+1106 YEFLAFYL

-1147 TQFEEDKKRW
+1147 TQFEEEKKRW
-1157 LAWDKWSNREPGLF
+1157 LAWNKWSNREPGLF
-1171 KLEKEGT
+1171 KLEKEATSG
-1178 HAIALCSKCYHI
+1178 IALCSKCYHME
-1190 KDQATGQAKV
+1190 DQATGKAKV

-1207 RQNEMRAERFERALA
+1207 RQNEMRRERFERALA

>member
-1 MNAELRPPRRLKHP
+1 MNAELHPPRRLKHL

-29 TLIAWLD
+29 TLIASLD

-62 EETPEVVEGRRTLE
+62 EEPPEVEEGRRTLE
-76 IKFDRFGG
+76 IKFNRFGG

-96 RSLEE
+96 RSIEE

-115 QLQNTED
+115 QLQNIED
-122 GSMMDWFNRELGESP
+122 GSTMDWYNTDLGESP
-137 WFETLVAA
+137 WFETLVAS
-145 REWVSRQEEARLANF
+145 REWVGRQEEARLSNLN
-160 DRPNTKW
+160 RPNTKW
-167 SYELTKSVYVKVI
+167 SYDFTKAVYVKVI

-204 SLDTYDDNRCLFRC
+204 SLDTYEDNLCLFRC
-218 IAVHRGATPK
+218 IAVHQGATPR
-228 RNMRKTKEL
+228 RNMRKTREL

-275 NGDFVLTH
+275 NGDFILTH
-283 IPANYDQVGIPLL
+283 VPANYDQVGRPLL

-326 FDRADNLARH
+326 FTKSCHMVRH
-336 AANNCSRGQTKIT
+336 VANNCSRGQTKIN
-349 CPNNRIKAPSS
+349 CLNNRIKAPSS
-360 VYERAFYPEQTCSF
+360 AYERAFYPEQTCSF
-374 IAIKWLEWEA
+374 VAIKWLEWEA

-429 CEKCYPEDRQGL
+429 CEKCYPEERQKP

-447 QGKVISRLDDQKQ
+447 QGKVIPRLDTEKQ
-460 PMSRKTAYERTLQ
+460 PMSRKTAYELTLL
-473 RTQSLRKEGYRVV
+473 RTQFLRKEGYRVV

-518 ESYQDTS
+518 EAYQDTS

-534 FFENEHVPIS
+534 FYESEHVPIS

-579 AIVADVVKEF
+579 AIVADVVEKF
-589 SFSDTEGIPEK
+589 RTPDTEGIPEK
-600 QCNELVKWFHQVPVL
+600 QGEEIVKWIYQVPVL

-752 VAPFLEALQKMKEFY
+752 VA
-767 TSLGIDI
+767 
-774 LKDAVSLP
+774 AVARVR
-782 GVSEKYI
+782 GVSS
-789 LRKTLQPRWGY
+789 TFHQPRSSRQCGTTAHAQLLTTERS
-800 KPPELYAPNKEA
+800 KAFPRAVEAIGCDVGKEDPT
-812 YAMLKAAVVGGPSL
+812 V
-826 VFTRKHV
+826 R
-833 AGETRIRSHQYED
+833 
-846 ARVCRRILG
+846 
-855 YDANS
+855 
-860 LYPSTMMKEMPCGP
+860 
-874 GFVKSYDNP
+874 
-883 EAYARV
+883 
-889 FPQFL
+889 
-894 WTQEWF
+894 
-900 GFAEVDIEVPEEL
+900 
-913 WPEFEEFPPLFINC
+913 PPLGLVSQPRSQAHG
-927 GVPDSAVPQHM
+927 GVQNHR
-938 HDYLQQSGRKRF
+938 LR
-950 PEQKKLLG
+950 
-958 VMSAKKILLYAPL
+958 APRDFQL
-971 LAWYLN
+971 
-977 QGLKLTAVYRT
+977 V
-988 IHYEPREIFSWFV
+988 V

-1031 YGKFIEAVERHTNT
+1031 YGKFFEAVERHTNT
-1045 IYTRDE
+1045 IYTCDE

-1147 TQFEEDKKRW
+1147 TQFEEEKKRW
-1157 LAWDKWSNREPGLF
+1157 LAWNKWSNREPGLF

-1207 RQNEMRAERFERALA
+1207 RQNEMRLERFERALA

-1236 DGAMYTYE
+1236 DGSMYTYE

>member
-1 MNAELRPPRRLKHP
+1 
-15 QRHQRHRRRGYNQG
+15 
-29 TLIAWLD
+29 
-36 EQERILRMRGV
+36 MRGV
-47 PAELVQEFDPIHNLP
+47 PAEHVQEFDPIHNLP
-62 EETPEVVEGRRTLE
+62 EEPPEVVEGRRTLE
-76 IKFDRFGG
+76 IKFNRFGG

-90 IADQIN
+90 IAGQIN
-96 RSLEE
+96 RSIEE

-115 QLQNTED
+115 QLQNIED
-122 GSMMDWFNRELGESP
+122 GSTMDWYNTDLGESP
-137 WFETLVAA
+137 WFETLVASQ
-145 REWVSRQEEARLANF
+145 EWVGRQEEARLSNTN
-160 DRPNTKW
+160 RPNTKW
-167 SYELTKSVYVKVI
+167 SYNFTKAVYVKVI
-180 LDRHPLFLGLGRLPD
+180 LDRHPLFLGLGRLPE

-204 SLDTYDDNRCLFRC
+204 SLDTYEDNLCLFRC
-218 IAVHRGATPK
+218 IAVHWGATPK
-228 RNMRKTKEL
+228 RNMRKTREL

-243 QRPGLRNRLT
+243 QRPDLRNRLT

-268 AAYTVQP
+268 AAYEVQP
-275 NGDFVLTH
+275 NGDFILTH
-283 IPANYDQVGIPLL
+283 VPANYDQVGIPLL
-296 NMGLYDG
+296 NMGLYYG

-308 TDLKQVAGTYTCG
+308 TDLKQVANTYTCG
-321 DCQAR
+321 ECQAR
-326 FDRADNLARH
+326 FTQSCHLARH
-336 AANNCSRGQTKIT
+336 VANNCSRGQTKIN
-349 CPNNRIKAPSS
+349 CLNNRIKAPSS

-374 IAIKWLEWEA
+374 VAIKWLEWEA
-384 KKRGIHIH
+384 KNRGIHIH
-392 HARCGHGGERQILGA
+392 HARCGHGGERKILGA
-407 RVDGYHPESKTVF
+407 RVDGYHQESKTVF

-429 CEKCYPEDRQGL
+429 CEKCYPEERQKP
-441 VQQNTR
+441 VQQKTR
-447 QGKVISRLDDQKQ
+447 QGKVIPRLDTEKR
-460 PMSRKTAYERTLQ
+460 PMNRKTAYELTLQ
-473 RTQSLRKEGYRVV
+473 RTQFLRKEGYRVV

-534 FFENEHVPIS
+534 FYESEHVPIS

-549 TLNPEPEYIVSRD
+549 TLNPEPEYIVSHD

-571 QSLERRHT
+571 QSLERRHE

-600 QCNELVKWFHQVPVL
+600 QGNEIVKWFRQVPVL

-752 VAPFLEALQKMKEFY
+752 VAPFLEALQKMKKFY

-800 KPPELYAPNKEA
+800 KPPELYSPNKEA

-846 ARVCRRILG
+846 ARLCRRILG

-894 WTQEWF
+894 WTEEWF

-913 WPEFEEFPPLFINC
+913 WPEFEEFPPLFINR

-950 PEQKKLLG
+950 PEQPKLLG

-988 IHYEPREIFSWFV
+988 IDYEPREIFSWFV

-1147 TQFEEDKKRW
+1147 TQFEEEKKRW

-1171 KLEKEGT
+1171 KLEKEATSG
-1178 HAIALCSKCYHI
+1178 IALCSKCYHME
-1190 KDQATGQAKV
+1190 DQATGKAKV

-1207 RQNEMRAERFERALA
+1207 RQNEMRRERFERALA

>member
-1 MNAELRPPRRLKHP
+1 
-15 QRHQRHRRRGYNQG
+15 
-29 TLIAWLD
+29 
-36 EQERILRMRGV
+36 MRGV

-145 REWVSRQEEARLANF
+145 REWVSRQEEARLANI

-204 SLDTYDDNRCLFRC
+204 SLDMYDDNRCLFRC
-218 IAVHRGATPK
+218 IAVHRGAHV
-228 RNMRKTKEL
+228 RDNMRKTKEL

-349 CPNNRIKAPSS
+349 CPNKQIKPPAST
-360 VYERAFYPEQTCSF
+360 YERAFYPEQTCSF

-384 KKRGIHIH
+384 KNRGIHIH
-392 HARCGHGGERQILGA
+392 HARCGHGGEREILGA

-441 VQQNTR
+441 VLHKTR
-447 QGKVISRLDDQKQ
+447 QGKVIPRLGTEKK
-460 PMSRKTAYERTLQ
+460 PMSRETAYELTLI
-473 RTQSLRKEGYRVV
+473 RTQFLREGGYRVV
-486 EKWEHEK
+486 EKWEHEN

-534 FFENEHVPIS
+534 FYESEHVPIS

-579 AIVADVVKEF
+579 AIVAAVVKEF
-589 SFSDTEGIPEK
+589 SFSDTEGIPKK
-600 QCNELVKWFHQVPVL
+600 QADEIVKWFHQVPVL

-767 TSLGIDI
+767 TALGIDI

-800 KPPELYAPNKEA
+800 KPPELYSPNKEA

-846 ARVCRRILG
+846 ARLCRRILG

-894 WTQEWF
+894 WTEEWF

-988 IHYEPREIFSWFV
+988 IDYEPREIFSWFV

-1171 KLEKEGT
+1171 KLEKEATSG
-1178 HAIALCSKCYHI
+1178 IALCSKCYHME
-1190 KDQATGQAKV
+1190 DQATGKAKV

-1207 RQNEMRAERFERALA
+1207 RQNEMRRERFERALA

-1236 DGAMYTYE
+1236 DGSMYTYE

>member
-1 MNAELRPPRRLKHP
+1 
-15 QRHQRHRRRGYNQG
+15 
-29 TLIAWLD
+29 
-36 EQERILRMRGV
+36 
-47 PAELVQEFDPIHNLP
+47 
-62 EETPEVVEGRRTLE
+62 
-76 IKFDRFGG
+76 
-84 LNLESS
+84 
-90 IADQIN
+90 
-96 RSLEE
+96 
-101 RVRSRFKLE
+101 
-110 ITSWI
+110 
-115 QLQNTED
+115 
-122 GSMMDWFNRELGESP
+122 
-137 WFETLVAA
+137 
-145 REWVSRQEEARLANF
+145 
-160 DRPNTKW
+160 
-167 SYELTKSVYVKVI
+167 
-180 LDRHPLFLGLGRLPD
+180 
-195 WLRNKHGVL
+195 
-204 SLDTYDDNRCLFRC
+204 
-218 IAVHRGATPK
+218 
-228 RNMRKTKEL
+228 
-237 EKSFFT
+237 
-243 QRPGLRNRLT
+243 
-253 DKHLS
+253 
-258 LLEKHFKQGI
+258 
-268 AAYTVQP
+268 
-275 NGDFVLTH
+275 
-283 IPANYDQVGIPLL
+283 
-296 NMGLYDG
+296 
-303 HAFLI
+303 
-308 TDLKQVAGTYTCG
+308 
-321 DCQAR
+321 
-326 FDRADNLARH
+326 
-336 AANNCSRGQTKIT
+336 
-349 CPNNRIKAPSS
+349 
-360 VYERAFYPEQTCSF
+360 
-374 IAIKWLEWEA
+374 
-384 KKRGIHIH
+384 
-392 HARCGHGGERQILGA
+392 
-407 RVDGYHPESKTVF
+407 
-420 QFHGCLWHG
+420 
-429 CEKCYPEDRQGL
+429 
-441 VQQNTR
+441 
-447 QGKVISRLDDQKQ
+447 
-460 PMSRKTAYERTLQ
+460 MSRKTAYELTLM
-473 RTQSLRKEGYRVV
+473 RTQFLRKEGYRVV

-493 PTPWANTHCPKVET
+493 PTPWENTHCPKLET
-507 ETYPHAIVYDF
+507 KTYPHAIVYDF

-534 FFENEHVPIS
+534 FYESEHVPIS

-579 AIVADVVKEF
+579 AIVAAVVEKF
-589 SFSDTEGIPEK
+589 SFTELEGIPEK
-600 QCNELVKWFHQVPVL
+600 QGAEIVKWIYQVPVL

-690 YEWFDSPD
+690 YEWLDSPD

-752 VAPFLEALQKMKEFY
+752 VAPFLEALQNMKEFY

-800 KPPELYAPNKEA
+800 KPPELYSPNKEA

-846 ARVCRRILG
+846 ARLCRRILG

-874 GFVKSYDNP
+874 GYVKSYDNP

-894 WTQEWF
+894 WMEEWF

-913 WPEFEEFPPLFINC
+913 WSEFEEFPPLFINR

-950 PEQKKLLG
+950 PEQSKLLG

-988 IHYEPREIFSWFV
+988 IDYEPREIFSWFV

-1010 GDAEKDKAL
+1010 GDADKDKAL

-1045 IYTRDE
+1045 IYTCDE

-1147 TQFEEDKKRW
+1147 TQFEEEKKSQASRGHLHLW
-1157 LAWDKWSNREPGLF
+1157 GMPGTIHQILPFGAPCGKPLQSWSNQNHLPKQSHKSTVFCLRARLLPGADLQF
-1171 KLEKEGT
+1171 CCNKVARVGGEEAGNPHPPCTLRSWRGAT
-1178 HAIALCSKCYHI
+1178 DSWCSS
-1190 KDQATGQAKV
+1190 GWLSPRV
-1200 SSKGVNK
+1200 ENGFPVPWLS
-1207 RQNEMRAERFERALA
+1207 LA
-1222 GDRDV
+1222 R
-1227 VVNRGFRMR
+1227 
-1236 DGAMYTYE
+1236 
-1244 QRKLGLSAYYDKRW
+1244 L
-1258 VLPDGIH
+1258 
-1265 TEPLE
+1265 
-1270 YHQ
+1270 

>member
-1 MNAELRPPRRLKHP
+1 MNAELHPPRRA
-15 QRHQRHRRRGYNQG
+15 RRGNQEA
-29 TLIAWLD
+29 LIAWLD

-62 EETPEVVEGRRTLE
+62 EEPPEVEEGRRTLE
-76 IKFDRFGG
+76 IKFNRFGG

-96 RSLEE
+96 RSIEE

-122 GSMMDWFNRELGESP
+122 RSMMDWYNRELGESP

-145 REWVSRQEEARLANF
+145 REWVSRQEEARLANP

-204 SLDTYDDNRCLFRC
+204 SLDTYNDNLCLFRC
-218 IAVHRGATPK
+218 IAVHWGATPR
-228 RNMRKTKEL
+228 RNMRKTREL

-243 QRPGLRNRLT
+243 QRPDLRNRLT

-268 AAYTVQP
+268 AAYEVHP
-275 NGDFVLTH
+275 NGDFILTH
-283 IPANYDQVGIPLL
+283 VPANYAQVGIPLL
-296 NMGLYDG
+296 NMGLYYG

-308 TDLKQVAGTYTCG
+308 TDLKQVANTYTCG

-326 FDRADNLARH
+326 FTKACNLARH
-336 AANNCSRGQTKIT
+336 VANNCSRGQTKIN
-349 CPNNRIKAPSS
+349 CPNNQIKSPAST
-360 VYERAFYPEQTCSF
+360 YERAFYPKQTCSF
-374 IAIKWLEWEA
+374 VAIKWLEWEA
-384 KKRGIHIH
+384 KNRGIHIH

-429 CEKCYPEDRQGL
+429 CEKCYPEERQGL

-447 QGKVISRLDDQKQ
+447 QGKVISRLDDQKK
-460 PMSRKTAYERTLQ
+460 PMNRKTAYELTLQ
-473 RTQSLRKEGYRVV
+473 RTQFLRKNGYRVV

-534 FFENEHVPIS
+534 FYESEHVPIS

-579 AIVADVVKEF
+579 AIVADVVEKF

-600 QCNELVKWFHQVPVL
+600 QGNEIVKWFYQVPVL

-656 KFKFLDV
+656 K
-663 LNYLG
+663 
-668 PGITYEK
+668 
-675 WVKTYGATLAKSWLP
+675 
-690 YEWFDSPD
+690 
-698 KLDFPGLPP
+698 
-707 YMAWYSKLK
+707 
-716 GEYVLTLKE
+716 
-725 YDDCHRIFKE
+725 C
-735 RGMQTFG
+735 FG

-800 KPPELYAPNKEA
+800 KPPELYSPNKEA

-846 ARVCRRILG
+846 AKVCRRILG

-874 GFVKSYDNP
+874 GYVKSYDNP

-894 WTQEWF
+894 WTEEWF

-913 WPEFEEFPPLFINC
+913 WPEFEEFPPLFINR

-950 PEQKKLLG
+950 PEQSKLLG

-988 IHYEPREIFSWFV
+988 INYEPREIFSWFV

-1045 IYTRDE
+1045 IYTCDE

-1078 KIKINIDRPFQVGI
+1078 KSKITIDRPFQVGI

-1147 TQFEEDKKRW
+1147 TQFEEEKKRW
-1157 LAWDKWSNREPGLF
+1157 LAWNKWSNREPGLF
-1171 KLEKEGT
+1171 KLEKEATSG
-1178 HAIALCSKCYHI
+1178 IALCSKCYHME
-1190 KDQATGQAKV
+1190 DQATGKAKV

-1207 RQNEMRAERFERALA
+1207 RQNEMRRERFERALA

-1236 DGAMYTYE
+1236 DGSMYTYE

>member
-1 MNAELRPPRRLKHP
+1 
-15 QRHQRHRRRGYNQG
+15 
-29 TLIAWLD
+29 
-36 EQERILRMRGV
+36 
-47 PAELVQEFDPIHNLP
+47 
-62 EETPEVVEGRRTLE
+62 
-76 IKFDRFGG
+76 
-84 LNLESS
+84 
-90 IADQIN
+90 
-96 RSLEE
+96 
-101 RVRSRFKLE
+101 
-110 ITSWI
+110 
-115 QLQNTED
+115 
-122 GSMMDWFNRELGESP
+122 
-137 WFETLVAA
+137 
-145 REWVSRQEEARLANF
+145 
-160 DRPNTKW
+160 
-167 SYELTKSVYVKVI
+167 
-180 LDRHPLFLGLGRLPD
+180 
-195 WLRNKHGVL
+195 
-204 SLDTYDDNRCLFRC
+204 
-218 IAVHRGATPK
+218 
-228 RNMRKTKEL
+228 
-237 EKSFFT
+237 
-243 QRPGLRNRLT
+243 
-253 DKHLS
+253 
-258 LLEKHFKQGI
+258 
-268 AAYTVQP
+268 
-275 NGDFVLTH
+275 
-283 IPANYDQVGIPLL
+283 
-296 NMGLYDG
+296 
-303 HAFLI
+303 
-308 TDLKQVAGTYTCG
+308 
-321 DCQAR
+321 
-326 FDRADNLARH
+326 
-336 AANNCSRGQTKIT
+336 
-349 CPNNRIKAPSS
+349 
-360 VYERAFYPEQTCSF
+360 
-374 IAIKWLEWEA
+374 
-384 KKRGIHIH
+384 
-392 HARCGHGGERQILGA
+392 
-407 RVDGYHPESKTVF
+407 
-420 QFHGCLWHG
+420 
-429 CEKCYPEDRQGL
+429 
-441 VQQNTR
+441 
-447 QGKVISRLDDQKQ
+447 
-460 PMSRKTAYERTLQ
+460 
-473 RTQSLRKEGYRVV
+473 
-486 EKWEHEK
+486 
-493 PTPWANTHCPKVET
+493 
-507 ETYPHAIVYDF
+507 
-518 ESYQDTS
+518 
-525 KAVRPTSDL
+525 
-534 FFENEHVPIS
+534 
-544 VSLAD
+544 
-549 TLNPEPEYIVSRD
+549 
-562 PAELIRLFH
+562 
-571 QSLERRHT
+571 
-579 AIVADVVKEF
+579 
-589 SFSDTEGIPEK
+589 
-600 QCNELVKWFHQVPVL
+600 
-615 GFNSGHYDLKLIR
+615 
-628 QHFIPLLAQDP
+628 
-639 GTFAA
+639 
-644 EKNGR
+644 
-649 IMFINTP
+649 MFINTP

-752 VAPFLEALQKMKEFY
+752 VAHFLEALQKMKEFY
-767 TSLGIDI
+767 TALGIDI

-800 KPPELYAPNKEA
+800 KPPELYSPNKEA

-826 VFTRKHV
+826 VFTRRHV

-846 ARVCRRILG
+846 ARLCRRILG

-874 GFVKSYDNP
+874 GYVKSYDNP

-894 WTQEWF
+894 WMEEWF

-913 WPEFEEFPPLFINC
+913 WPEFEEFPPLFINR

-950 PEQKKLLG
+950 PEQPKLLS

-971 LAWYLN
+971 LVWYLN
-977 QGLKLTAVYRT
+977 RGLKLTAVYRT
-988 IHYEPREIFSWFV
+988 IDYEPREIFSWFV

-1010 GDAEKDKAL
+1010 GDADKDKAL

-1045 IYTRDE
+1045 IYTCDE

-1078 KIKINIDRPFQVGI
+1078 KSKITIDRPFQVGI

-1120 LIQMDTDSMYF
+1120 LIEMDTDSMYF
-1131 ALSRERL
+1131 ALSRERF

-1147 TQFEEDKKRW
+1147 TQFEEEKKRW
-1157 LAWDKWSNREPGLF
+1157 LAWNKWSNREPGLF
-1171 KLEKEGT
+1171 KLEKEATSG
-1178 HAIALCSKCYHI
+1178 IALCSKCYHME
-1190 KDQATGQAKV
+1190 DQATGKAKV

-1207 RQNEMRAERFERALA
+1207 RQNEMRRERFERALA

-1236 DGAMYTYE
+1236 DGSMYTYE

-1270 YHQ
+1270 YHK

>member
-1 MNAELRPPRRLKHP
+1 M
-15 QRHQRHRRRGYNQG
+15 
-29 TLIAWLD
+29 
-36 EQERILRMRGV
+36 
-47 PAELVQEFDPIHNLP
+47 
-62 EETPEVVEGRRTLE
+62 
-76 IKFDRFGG
+76 
-84 LNLESS
+84 
-90 IADQIN
+90 
-96 RSLEE
+96 
-101 RVRSRFKLE
+101 
-110 ITSWI
+110 
-115 QLQNTED
+115 
-122 GSMMDWFNRELGESP
+122 
-137 WFETLVAA
+137 
-145 REWVSRQEEARLANF
+145 
-160 DRPNTKW
+160 
-167 SYELTKSVYVKVI
+167 VYVKVI

-204 SLDTYDDNRCLFRC
+204 SLDTYDDNLCLFRC
-218 IAVHRGATPK
+218 IAVHQGATPR
-228 RNMRKTKEL
+228 RNMRKTREL
-237 EKSFFT
+237 ENSFFT
-243 QRPGLRNRLT
+243 QRPDLRNRLT

-275 NGDFVLTH
+275 NNDFLLTH
-283 IPANYDQVGIPLL
+283 VPANYAQVGRPLL
-296 NMGLYDG
+296 NMGLYAG

-321 DCQAR
+321 ECQAR
-326 FDRADNLARH
+326 FTQSCHLVRH
-336 AANNCSRGQTKIT
+336 VANNCSRGQTKIN

-360 VYERAFYPEQTCSF
+360 SYERAFYPEQTCSF
-374 IAIKWLEWEA
+374 VAIKWLEWEA

-392 HARCGHGGERQILGA
+392 HARCGHGGERKILGA

-429 CEKCYPEDRQGL
+429 CEKCYPEERQKP

-447 QGKVISRLDDQKQ
+447 QGKVISRLDDQKK
-460 PMSRKTAYERTLQ
+460 PMNRKTAYELTLQ
-473 RTQSLRKEGYRVV
+473 RTQFLHKNGYRVV

-518 ESYQDTS
+518 EAYQDTS
-525 KAVRPTSDL
+525 KAVRQTSDL
-534 FFENEHVPIS
+534 FYESEHVPIS

-579 AIVADVVKEF
+579 AIVADVVEKF

-600 QCNELVKWFHQVPVL
+600 QGNEIVKWFYQVPVL

-690 YEWFDSPD
+690 YEWFDSLD

-725 YDDCHRIFKE
+725 YDDRHRIFKE

-800 KPPELYAPNKEA
+800 KPPELYSPNKEA

-874 GFVKSYDNP
+874 GYVKSYDNP

-894 WTQEWF
+894 WTEEWF

-913 WPEFEEFPPLFINC
+913 WPEFEEFPPLFINR

-938 HDYLQQSGRKRF
+938 HDYLQQRGRKRF

-988 IHYEPREIFSWFV
+988 IDYEPREIFSWFV

-1019 LAEVFKLLGNSA
+1019 LAKVFKLLGNSA

-1045 IYTRDE
+1045 IYTCDE

-1078 KIKINIDRPFQVGI
+1078 KSKITIDWPFQVGI

-1147 TQFEEDKKRW
+1147 TQFEEEKKRW
-1157 LAWDKWSNREPGLF
+1157 LAWNKWSNREPGLF
-1171 KLEKEGT
+1171 KLEKEATSG
-1178 HAIALCSKCYHI
+1178 IALCSKCYHME
-1190 KDQATGQAKV
+1190 DQATGKAKV

-1207 RQNEMRAERFERALA
+1207 RQNEMRRERFERALA

>member
-1 MNAELRPPRRLKHP
+1 M
-15 QRHQRHRRRGYNQG
+15 
-29 TLIAWLD
+29 
-36 EQERILRMRGV
+36 
-47 PAELVQEFDPIHNLP
+47 
-62 EETPEVVEGRRTLE
+62 
-76 IKFDRFGG
+76 
-84 LNLESS
+84 
-90 IADQIN
+90 
-96 RSLEE
+96 
-101 RVRSRFKLE
+101 
-110 ITSWI
+110 
-115 QLQNTED
+115 
-122 GSMMDWFNRELGESP
+122 
-137 WFETLVAA
+137 
-145 REWVSRQEEARLANF
+145 
-160 DRPNTKW
+160 
-167 SYELTKSVYVKVI
+167 
-180 LDRHPLFLGLGRLPD
+180 
-195 WLRNKHGVL
+195 
-204 SLDTYDDNRCLFRC
+204 
-218 IAVHRGATPK
+218 
-228 RNMRKTKEL
+228 
-237 EKSFFT
+237 
-243 QRPGLRNRLT
+243 
-253 DKHLS
+253 
-258 LLEKHFKQGI
+258 
-268 AAYTVQP
+268 
-275 NGDFVLTH
+275 
-283 IPANYDQVGIPLL
+283 
-296 NMGLYDG
+296 
-303 HAFLI
+303 
-308 TDLKQVAGTYTCG
+308 
-321 DCQAR
+321 
-326 FDRADNLARH
+326 
-336 AANNCSRGQTKIT
+336 
-349 CPNNRIKAPSS
+349 
-360 VYERAFYPEQTCSF
+360 
-374 IAIKWLEWEA
+374 
-384 KKRGIHIH
+384 
-392 HARCGHGGERQILGA
+392 
-407 RVDGYHPESKTVF
+407 
-420 QFHGCLWHG
+420 
-429 CEKCYPEDRQGL
+429 
-441 VQQNTR
+441 QQKTR
-447 QGKVISRLDDQKQ
+447 QGKVIPRLDTEKK
-460 PMSRKTAYERTLQ
+460 PMNRKTAYELTMQ
-473 RTQSLRKEGYRVV
+473 RTQFLRKNGYRVV

-493 PTPWANTHCPKVET
+493 PTPWENTHCPKVET

-534 FFENEHVPIS
+534 FYESEHVPIS

-600 QCNELVKWFHQVPVL
+600 QGDEIVKWFRQVPVL

-800 KPPELYAPNKEA
+800 KPPELYSPNKEA

-874 GFVKSYDNP
+874 GFVKSYGNP

-894 WTQEWF
+894 LMEEWF
-900 GFAEVDIEVPEEL
+900 GFAEVDIEVPKEL
-913 WPEFEEFPPLFINC
+913 WPEFEEFPPLFINR
-927 GVPDSAVPQHM
+927 GVPDSEVPQHM
-938 HDYLQQSGRKRF
+938 HDYLQQSDRKRF

-971 LAWYLN
+971 LVWYLN

-988 IHYEPREIFSWFV
+988 IDYEPREIFSWFV

-1045 IYTRDE
+1045 IYTCDE

-1138 EDAIRPGYE
+1138 EEAIRPGYE

-1157 LAWDKWSNREPGLF
+1157 LAWNKWSNREPGLF
-1171 KLEKEGT
+1171 KLEKEATSG
-1178 HAIALCSKCYHI
+1178 IALCSKCYHME
-1190 KDQATGQAKV
+1190 DQATGKAKV

-1207 RQNEMRAERFERALA
+1207 RQNEMRRERFERALA

-1236 DGAMYTYE
+1236 AGAMYTYE

>member
-1 MNAELRPPRRLKHP
+1 
-15 QRHQRHRRRGYNQG
+15 
-29 TLIAWLD
+29 
-36 EQERILRMRGV
+36 MRGV

-62 EETPEVVEGRRTLE
+62 EEPPEVVEGRRTLE
-76 IKFDRFGG
+76 IKFNRFGG

-90 IADQIN
+90 IAGQIN
-96 RSLEE
+96 RSIEE

-115 QLQNTED
+115 QLQNIED
-122 GSMMDWFNRELGESP
+122 GSTMNWYNTDLGESP
-137 WFETLVAA
+137 WFETLVASQ
-145 REWVSRQEEARLANF
+145 EWVGRQEEARLSNTN
-160 DRPNTKW
+160 RPNTKW
-167 SYELTKSVYVKVI
+167 SYNFTKAVYVKVI
-180 LDRHPLFLGLGRLPD
+180 LDRHPLFLGLGRLPE

-204 SLDTYDDNRCLFRC
+204 SLDTYEDNLCLFRC
-218 IAVHRGATPK
+218 IAVHWGATPK
-228 RNMRKTKEL
+228 RNMRKTREL

-243 QRPGLRNRLT
+243 QRPDLRNRLT

-268 AAYTVQP
+268 AAYEVQP
-275 NGDFVLTH
+275 NGDFILTH
-283 IPANYDQVGIPLL
+283 VPANYAQVGIPLL
-296 NMGLYDG
+296 NMGLYYG

-308 TDLKQVAGTYTCG
+308 TDLKQVANTYTCG

-326 FDRADNLARH
+326 FTQSCHLARH
-336 AANNCSRGQTKIT
+336 VANNCSRGQTKIN
-349 CPNNRIKAPSS
+349 CLNNRIKAPSS

-374 IAIKWLEWEA
+374 VAIKWLEWEA
-384 KKRGIHIH
+384 KNRGIHIH
-392 HARCGHGGERQILGA
+392 HARCGHGGERKILGA
-407 RVDGYHPESKTVF
+407 RVDGYHQESKTVF

-429 CEKCYPEDRQGL
+429 CEKCYPEDRQKP

-447 QGKVISRLDDQKQ
+447 QGKVISRLDTEKK
-460 PMSRKTAYERTLQ
+460 PMNRKTAYELTLQ

-534 FFENEHVPIS
+534 FYESEHVPIS

-571 QSLERRHT
+571 QSLERRHE
-579 AIVADVVKEF
+579 AIVAAVVKEF
-589 SFSDTEGIPEK
+589 SFSDTEGIPKK
-600 QCNELVKWFHQVPVL
+600 QADEIVKWFHQVPVL

-628 QHFIPLLAQDP
+628 QHFIPLLAKDP

-800 KPPELYAPNKEA
+800 KPPELYSPNKEA

-846 ARVCRRILG
+846 AKVCRRILG

-894 WTQEWF
+894 WMEEWF

-913 WPEFEEFPPLFINC
+913 WPEFEEFPPLFINR
-927 GVPDSAVPQHM
+927 GVPDSEVPQHM
-938 HDYLQQSGRKRF
+938 HYYLQQSGRKRF

-977 QGLKLTAVYRT
+977 RGLKLTAVYRT
-988 IHYEPREIFSWFV
+988 IDYEPREIFSWFV

-1010 GDAEKDKAL
+1010 GDADKDKAL

-1045 IYTRDE
+1045 IYTCDE

-1131 ALSRERL
+1131 ALSREKL

-1222 GDRDV
+1222 GDRDMV
-1227 VVNRGFRMR
+1227 TNRGFRMR

>member
-1 MNAELRPPRRLKHP
+1 
-15 QRHQRHRRRGYNQG
+15 
-29 TLIAWLD
+29 
-36 EQERILRMRGV
+36 MRGV
-47 PAELVQEFDPIHNLP
+47 PAEIVQEFDPIHNLP
-62 EETPEVVEGRRTLE
+62 EEPPEVVEGRRTLE

-96 RSLEE
+96 HSIEE

-122 GSMMDWFNRELGESP
+122 GSMMDWYNRELGESP

-145 REWVSRQEEARLANF
+145 REWVSRQEEARLANP

-204 SLDTYDDNRCLFRC
+204 SLDTYDDNLCLFRC
-218 IAVHRGATPK
+218 IAVHQGATPK
-228 RNMRKTKEL
+228 RNMRKTREL

-268 AAYTVQP
+268 AAYAVQP
-275 NGDFVLTH
+275 NGDFILTH
-283 IPANYDQVGIPLL
+283 VPANYDQVGIPLL

-308 TDLKQVAGTYTCG
+308 TDLKQVAGSYTCG
-321 DCQAR
+321 ECQAR
-326 FDRADNLARH
+326 FTQSCHLARH
-336 AANNCSRGQTKIT
+336 VANNCSRGQTKIN
-349 CPNNRIKAPSS
+349 CPNNQIKSPAST
-360 VYERAFYPEQTCSF
+360 YERAFYPKQTCSF
-374 IAIKWLEWEA
+374 VAIKWLEWEA
-384 KKRGIHIH
+384 KKRDIHIH
-392 HARCGHGGERQILGA
+392 HARCGHGGEREILGT

-441 VQQNTR
+441 VLQKTR
-447 QGKVISRLDDQKQ
+447 QGKVIPRLDTQKQ
-460 PMSRKTAYERTLQ
+460 PMSRKTAYELTLL
-473 RTQSLRKEGYRVV
+473 RTQFLRKEGYRVV

-493 PTPWANTHCPKVET
+493 PTPWENTYCPKVET
-507 ETYPHAIVYDF
+507 KTYPHAIVYDF

-534 FFENEHVPIS
+534 FYESEHVPIS

-562 PAELIRLFH
+562 PVELIRLFH

-579 AIVADVVKEF
+579 AIVADVVDKF
-589 SFSDTEGIPEK
+589 PLPDIDGIPEK
-600 QCNELVKWFHQVPVL
+600 QGDEIVKWVYQVPVL

-675 WVKTYGATLAKSWLP
+675 WVKTYGATLAKSCLP

-742 DWLEYYNNLD
+742 DWMEYYNNLD

-800 KPPELYAPNKEA
+800 KPPELYSPNKEA

-874 GFVKSYDNP
+874 GYVKSYDNP

-894 WTQEWF
+894 WMEEWF

-913 WPEFEEFPPLFINC
+913 WPEFEEFPPLFINR

-950 PEQKKLLG
+950 PEKPKLLG

-977 QGLKLTAVYRT
+977 RGLKLTAVYRT
-988 IHYEPREIFSWFV
+988 IDYKPREIFSWFV
-1001 NEVANNRRK
+1001 KEVANNRRK
-1010 GDAEKDKAL
+1010 GDADKDKAL

-1045 IYTRDE
+1045 IYTCDE

-1078 KIKINIDRPFQVGI
+1078 KSKITIDWPFQVGI

-1147 TQFEEDKKRW
+1147 TQFEEEKKRW

-1171 KLEKEGT
+1171 KLEKEATSG
-1178 HAIALCSKCYHI
+1178 IALCSKCYHME
-1190 KDQATGQAKV
+1190 DQATGKAKV

-1207 RQNEMRAERFERALA
+1207 RQNEMRRERFERALA

-1236 DGAMYTYE
+1236 DGSMYTYE

-1265 TEPLE
+1265 TQPLE